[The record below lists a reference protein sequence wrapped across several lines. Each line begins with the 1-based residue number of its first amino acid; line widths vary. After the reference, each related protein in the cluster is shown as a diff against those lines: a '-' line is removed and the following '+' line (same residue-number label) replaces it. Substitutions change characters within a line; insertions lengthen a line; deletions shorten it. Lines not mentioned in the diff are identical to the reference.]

1 MTFIETLPGL
11 IVLVII
17 TILWALLVLAVG
29 WSIIDEATAWMQERT
44 EGGEGDEVF

>member
-11 IVLVII
+11 IVLIII

-29 WSIIDEATAWMQERT
+29 YSIIDEATTWMRERM
-44 EGGEGDEVF
+44 EGGESK